1 MFCVDIN
8 TKICSLPC
16 CEIDLKWIASF
27 IGGFVL
33 FAGVAV
39 YESSLIHAIGGYV
52 CVCVLGRKKE
62 LVSIFISSN
71 LKRAER
77 KVDCY

>member
-52 CVCVLGRKKE
+52 CVCLCVGSE
-62 LVSIFISSN
+62 
-71 LKRAER
+71 KRTCFNIYF
-77 KVDCY
+77 V